1 MATSTVSNH
10 HEWRPTVRLEP
21 INPKY
26 EDRMYVSGFLF
37 FIGTQYKREMVSHEG
52 MKEIWE
58 CAFCGQPFE
67 HEYHSP
73 RIIRTDRIN

>member
-1 MATSTVSNH
+1 MKISIVSNH
-10 HEWRPTVRLEP
+10 HEFRPKMTLEP

-37 FIGTQYKREMVSHEG
+37 WFGTQYKREMISHEG
-52 MKEIWE
+52 MKEVWT
-58 CAFCGQPFE
+58 CAFCEQPFE

-73 RIIRTDRIN
+73 RIIRTDRI